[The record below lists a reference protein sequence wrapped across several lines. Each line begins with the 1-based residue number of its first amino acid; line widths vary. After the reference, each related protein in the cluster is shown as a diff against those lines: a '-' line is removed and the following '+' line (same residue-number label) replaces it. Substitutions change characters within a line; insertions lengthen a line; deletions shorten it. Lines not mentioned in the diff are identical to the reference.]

1 MSKDLNEMLAETL
14 ISNTANKLHEIVAD
28 KVNSIQVDLEQKI
41 DKLENDCKNKVNK
54 LECYISG
61 KPLTVNLGTLQ
72 SPKNKMVHKAFDTVI
87 RILQSCKRINKNI
100 MLVGEAGCV
109 DCDTEY
115 FNGEKWV
122 KISEYK
128 DGDLVLEYNDKTK
141 QAILSKPLAYIKAP
155 CEKMYYLKS
164 KYGIDQ
170 MVSEEHNIAYITSKG
185 NFYKQKASKFV
196 ERYNNSV
203 NGLKDKFITTFSY
216 NGSGINL
223 SDSEIKI
230 MLAVICDGSIY
241 GNNKCRFHIKKDRKK
256 VELRKIFKEA
266 NIEYIENESSAE
278 GYSDFYIN
286 PPIFSKKFT
295 KEWYNCSQK
304 QLELICD
311 NILQWDG
318 SISNN
323 RMSFSTTDK
332 ENADFVQFAFT
343 ACGYKTTLNVHDR
356 RGRVRKINNKEYI
369 TKSID
374 YTLSISK
381 RVFTS
386 LNNKNK
392 DNISIVNTKDGY
404 KYCFTMPTS
413 NLILRRNGRIFV
425 TGNSGK
431 SSLCADVAS
440 ALNLPFYPMS
450 VGLQTTKSDLLGF
463 ISATGEYMTTPLRQA
478 FENGGVILLDEF
490 DATHAG
496 VVTILNS
503 MLANDI
509 CSFPD
514 KIVNKHKDFVC
525 IVACNTYCKGGSL
538 EYIGRNRLDSATLDR
553 FISVNVG
560 YDETLEDSLTGNSD
574 WLKVIRQMRDN
585 IKSAVLKVVIS
596 PRASMQGA
604 DLLDAGFSIEEV
616 LEMVIYKGVSDDVK
630 TKIVKDVNFNIFNKK
645 KKDTKTSKSAN
656 LNEPMQVKI
665 NFNTLEYDV
674 TNIVSDTSI
683 IKRADWK
690 GEYSVYFS
698 TRNGYDAKLDE
709 KGLYLNYGKGNKLK
723 EAKRDNIDK
732 FIREL
737 NTYSDTIDTEFQ
749 PITFTLIYGENE
761 IKIYVK

>member
-14 ISNTANKLHEIVAD
+14 INNTANKLHEIVAD

-41 DKLENDCKNKVNK
+41 DKLENDYKNKVNK

-87 RILQSCKRINKNI
+87 KILQSCKRINKNI
-100 MLVGEAGCV
+100 MLVGEAG
-109 DCDTEY
+109 
-115 FNGEKWV
+115 
-122 KISEYK
+122 
-128 DGDLVLEYNDKTK
+128 
-141 QAILSKPLAYIKAP
+141 
-155 CEKMYYLKS
+155 
-164 KYGIDQ
+164 
-170 MVSEEHNIAYITSKG
+170 
-185 NFYKQKASKFV
+185 
-196 ERYNNSV
+196 
-203 NGLKDKFITTFSY
+203 
-216 NGSGINL
+216 
-223 SDSEIKI
+223 
-230 MLAVICDGSIY
+230 
-241 GNNKCRFHIKKDRKK
+241 
-256 VELRKIFKEA
+256 
-266 NIEYIENESSAE
+266 
-278 GYSDFYIN
+278 
-286 PPIFSKKFT
+286 
-295 KEWYNCSQK
+295 
-304 QLELICD
+304 
-311 NILQWDG
+311 
-318 SISNN
+318 
-323 RMSFSTTDK
+323 
-332 ENADFVQFAFT
+332 
-343 ACGYKTTLNVHDR
+343 
-356 RGRVRKINNKEYI
+356 
-369 TKSID
+369 
-374 YTLSISK
+374 
-381 RVFTS
+381 
-386 LNNKNK
+386 
-392 DNISIVNTKDGY
+392 
-404 KYCFTMPTS
+404 
-413 NLILRRNGRIFV
+413 
-425 TGNSGK
+425 SGK

-440 ALNLPFYPMS
+440 ALNLQFYPMS

-478 FENGGVILLDEF
+478 FENGGVLLLDEF

-585 IKSAVLKVVIS
+585 IKSAGLKVVIS

-616 LEMVIYKGVSDDVK
+616 LEMVVYKGVPEDVK
-630 TKIVKDVNFNIFNKK
+630 TKIIKDVNFNIFNKK

-656 LNEPMQVKI
+656 SNEPMQVKI

-723 EAKRDNIDK
+723 EAKRDNVDK